1 MADPKRRLSANVE
14 GSWFVDETCINCDA
28 CRQYAPDVFAEVGDY
43 SVIQHQPQTADQVHR
58 AELALLA
65 CPVGSIGAQGHKISA
80 RDDFPLEIE
89 GDIAICGFNAE
100 SSFGANSFFVRRVD
114 GNYLIDSP
122 RFVSSL
128 VKRIEAAGGIAD
140 ILLTH
145 RDDVADAGRFAEH
158 FGARVWIHETEQSAA
173 PFATDLLTGLEAQR
187 IRDKMLAI
195 LVPGHTR
202 GSVVYLLEDKY
213 LFTGDSLC
221 WSRERGDLHAFRD
234 ACWYSWEELTRSLGR
249 LADYD
254 FEWVLAGHGDRR
266 KLPRDEMKERLLAL
280 VKRMPR
286 TPLRWRKAGQPD

>member
-1 MADPKRRLSANVE
+1 MADLKRRLSANIE

-28 CRQYAPDVFAEVGDY
+28 CRQYAPDVFAEVGEY
-43 SVIQHQPQTADQVHR
+43 SAVEHQPQTADQVHR

-65 CPVGSIGAQGHKISA
+65 CPVGSIGAVRHKISA

-89 GDIAICGFNAE
+89 GGVAICGFNAE
-100 SSFGANSFFVRRVD
+100 ASFGANSFFVRRAD

-158 FGARVWIHETEQSAA
+158 FGARVWIHETERNAA
-173 PFATDLLTGLEAQR
+173 PFATDLLTGLEAQW
-187 IRDKMLAI
+187 IRDGMLAI
-195 LVPGHTR
+195 PVPGHTR

-249 LADYD
+249 LVDYE

-266 KLPRDEMKERLLAL
+266 KLSRDGMRQRLLAL
-280 VKRMPR
+280 VERM
-286 TPLRWRKAGQPD
+286 AEGGD